1 MKGKKRRTTSLE
13 KKKCSDV
20 DKVEEINQSIINK
33 KHKSKTRTYKQR
45 MSSSFKALESNDGK

>member
-1 MKGKKRRTTSLE
+1 ME